1 MARRY
6 CARLTATSSRV
17 GVAVILVFRSR
28 LLPEAEPEIG
38 AALAGYLAEEVITV
52 LGDLAYKAV
61 RRTEVGVTL
70 TVRRN
75 GRRETVTAEHIVVA
89 TGRSANTNPRQFS
102 GITPCC
108 RYERV
113 SLLASGRRARG
124 GRCAAWLR
132 RSPHGPS
139 RR

>member
-1 MARRY
+1 MVPMWPSTVESGSMRVARRY

-75 GRRETVTAEHIVVA
+75 GRRGDGH
-89 TGRSANTNPRQFS
+89 GRAYR
-102 GITPCC
+102 C
-108 RYERV
+108 RD
-113 SLLASGRRARG
+113 RALG
-124 GRCAAWLR
+124 QHEPAAVQRNNAVL
-132 RSPHGPS
+132 PV
-139 RR
+139 

>member
-1 MARRY
+1 MRVARRY

-61 RRTEVGVTL
+61 APNG
-70 TVRRN
+70 
-75 GRRETVTAEHIVVA
+75 GRRDSHSSPK
-89 TGRSANTNPRQFS
+89 R
-102 GITPCC
+102 TP
-108 RYERV
+108 
-113 SLLASGRRARG
+113 
-124 GRCAAWLR
+124 
-132 RSPHGPS
+132 
-139 RR
+139 